1 MRGGRALLRSASM
14 VKLIKEVLGLLWKV
28 IRQVLWERVKKALW
42 RITFLGLLLAVVI
55 LAVALYLR

>member
-1 MRGGRALLRSASM
+1 M